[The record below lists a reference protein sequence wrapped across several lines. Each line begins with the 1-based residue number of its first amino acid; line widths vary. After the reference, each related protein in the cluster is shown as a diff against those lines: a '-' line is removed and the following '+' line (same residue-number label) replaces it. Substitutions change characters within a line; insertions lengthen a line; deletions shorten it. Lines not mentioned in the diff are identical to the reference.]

1 LWNCI
6 TKRIGVKILILKITK
21 NMKRNI
27 KTIALL
33 AIFAGAFMS
42 SCTEDEFLTEEE
54 VETHHS
60 YLKTENVPTSTELF
74 ALDFAKYIQANPSA
88 LTTLNEAIHKVVG
101 YDLDE
106 NLTFYDILQFNN
118 SVFFESEYS
127 DITNLGSG
135 ISAERLKDLGY
146 NSTNY
151 YGGLNIYW
159 GYHDEWDGESLPIIG
174 YVKDGNETT
183 KIEGFTISGE
193 SIKDT
198 VVTIA
203 DFDSVKFPVIIIN
216 YSDRDYAEYPEFKR
230 GIRQKGGKVWLYD
243 GYNNEDGD
251 ENNTTN
257 VWNDSTKVYKLKLKS
272 FKAVKNYDP
281 IGGSEFAFES
291 AFVNQATEAADKT
304 IYTCEYTR
312 GQIKHE
318 VTKKFNVAI
327 NPDWQAKYEN
337 MHFYIIEEDGGW
349 NDNINVSLS
358 VQGIGSLNIT
368 LPAHSFDDI
377 LFSASWIRYSFI
389 TDMDTTNNTNT
400 MMFDSGNTL
409 KTKMEISDRPY

>member
-1 LWNCI
+1 
-6 TKRIGVKILILKITK
+6 
-21 NMKRNI
+21 MKRSI
-27 KTIALL
+27 KRIALL
-33 AIFAGAFMS
+33 AIFTGAFMS

-54 VETHHS
+54 VGTHHS
-60 YLKTENVPTSTELF
+60 YLKTENVPTSTESF

-118 SVFFESEYS
+118 SVFFGSEDS
-127 DITNLGSG
+127 DIINLGRG
-135 ISAERLKDLGY
+135 ISAEKLKDLGY

-159 GYHDEWDGESLPIIG
+159 GYHDEWDGKTLPIIG
-174 YVKDGNETT
+174 YVEDGKETI
-183 KIEGFTISGE
+183 KIKGYQIKEK
-193 SIKDT
+193 SIEKT
-198 VVTIA
+198 NITIA

-230 GIRQKGGKVWLYD
+230 GIRQKGGKIWLYD
-243 GYNNEDGD
+243 GCNNEDGD

-257 VWNDSTKVYKLKLKS
+257 VWNDSTKVYKLKLTS
-272 FKAVKNYDP
+272 FKAVKNYD
-281 IGGSEFAFES
+281 IMGGSEFAFES

-304 IYTCEYTR
+304 RYTCEYTR
-312 GQIKHE
+312 KQIKNK
-318 VTKKFNVAI
+318 VTKTFNVAI

-358 VQGIGSLNIT
+358 VQGIGSLSTT

>member
-1 LWNCI
+1 LWNCR

-54 VETHHS
+54 VGTHHS
-60 YLKTENVPTSTELF
+60 YLKTENVPTSTESF

-174 YVKDGNETT
+174 YVEDGNETT
-183 KIEGFTISGE
+183 KIKGFTISGE
-193 SIKDT
+193 NIKDT

-230 GIRQKGGKVWLYD
+230 GIRQKGDKVWLYD
-243 GYNNEDGD
+243 GYNDGEDD
-251 ENNTTN
+251 EKNAVTA
-257 VWNDSTKVYKLKLKS
+257 WNDPSKIYKLKLKS
-272 FKAVKNYDP
+272 FTALENYDP
-281 IGGSEFAFES
+281 IGGSEFSFES
-291 AFVNQATEAADKT
+291 AFVNQSTVQADR
-304 IYTCEYTR
+304 IVYTSDYTR
-312 GQIKHE
+312 RQIKNAE
-318 VTKKFNVAI
+318 TKTFNLAI
-327 NPDWQAKYEN
+327 NPDWQADYEN

-349 NDNINVSLS
+349 NDDINVSLS
-358 VQGIGSLNIT
+358 ISNLFSLNID
-368 LPAHSFDDI
+368 LPKQSWDDEVLI
-377 LFSASWIRYSFI
+377 ASWIRYSFI
-389 TDMDTTNNTNT
+389 TDLDPNTNIHT
-400 MMFDSGNTL
+400 ISTSNYTL
-409 KTKMEISDRPY
+409 KTEMEVVDRPY